1 MKKVFAVALLFG
13 ILQACNNGDQT
24 ENKKTDT
31 AGETSHQHQTKTE
44 NLELN
49 NGVKW
54 KSDSITIFN
63 VAAVKVIVSGTKNE
77 SLENYIQT
85 AEQLQDG
92 LNKMINECKM
102 KGPDHDAL
110 HKWLEPLLEETKE
123 LKKATEVKNAQ
134 EKLKEI
140 EERINL
146 FEQYFE

>member
-1 MKKVFAVALLFG
+1 MKKAFTIALLSG
-13 ILQACNNGDQT
+13 VLLACNNGGQT
-24 ENKKTDT
+24 ENK
-31 AGETSHQHQTKTE
+31 ETGSAVETGHQHQTKTE
-44 NLELN
+44 SLELN
-49 NGVKW
+49 NRVKW
-54 KSDSITIFN
+54 KADSITMFN
-63 VAAVKVIVSGTKNE
+63 VAALKVIVSGTKNE
-77 SLENYIQT
+77 SLGNYIQT

-92 LNKMINECKM
+92 LNKMLNECKM

-123 LKKATEVKNAQ
+123 MKNATEVKNAQ